1 MRVLWVTIKSSVTY
15 KCDGWLIAIHCAAF
29 FPMYAT
35 DEITLARGAYLLF
48 GTTINAF
55 LESLN
60 GLIDGGSFKQVV

>member
-1 MRVLWVTIKSSVTY
+1 
-15 KCDGWLIAIHCAAF
+15 
-29 FPMYAT
+29 MYAT